1 MRAVKFIKK
10 IISFPPL
17 IIGLTIAF
25 TIALLSY
32 IQLNINYDIS
42 NDKWLLAPFGGS
54 IMLVTLCHSAPIA
67 QPKNIILG
75 HFIAVIVGLTINYL
89 LGSSY
94 ISLGIAVGLTAS
106 LMMITNSIHPPAG
119 ASPIII
125 ILNNITFETALI
137 SSMSSS
143 IFLVIFAIIFNKYC
157 LKKQYTV

>member
-1 MRAVKFIKK
+1 
-10 IISFPPL
+10 
-17 IIGLTIAF
+17 
-25 TIALLSY
+25 
-32 IQLNINYDIS
+32 
-42 NDKWLLAPFGGS
+42 
-54 IMLVTLCHSAPIA
+54 MLVTLCHSAPIA

-75 HFIAVIVGLTINYL
+75 HFIAVIVGLIINYF

-143 IFLVIFAIIFNKYC
+143 IFLVIFAIIFNSYC
-157 LKKQYTV
+157 LKRQYPV

>member
-1 MRAVKFIKK
+1 
-10 IISFPPL
+10 
-17 IIGLTIAF
+17 
-25 TIALLSY
+25 
-32 IQLNINYDIS
+32 
-42 NDKWLLAPFGGS
+42 
-54 IMLVTLCHSAPIA
+54 MLVTLCHSAPIA

-75 HFIAVIVGLTINYL
+75 HFIAVIVGLIINYL

-106 LMMITNSIHPPAG
+106 LMMITNSIHPPARE
-119 ASPIII
+119 SPIII

-157 LKKQYTV
+157 LKRQYPV

>member
-32 IQLNINYDIS
+32 IHLNINYDIS

-75 HFIAVIVGLTINYL
+75 HFIAVIVGLIINYL

-143 IFLVIFAIIFNKYC
+143 IFLVIFAIIFNRYC
-157 LKKQYTV
+157 LKRQYPV

>member
-1 MRAVKFIKK
+1 LRAVKFIKK

-17 IIGLTIAF
+17 IIGLTIAL
-25 TIALLSY
+25 TIALLSF
-32 IQLNINYDIS
+32 IHLNIDYDIS

-54 IMLVTLCHSAPIA
+54 IMLVTLCHAAPIA

-75 HFIAVIVGLTINYL
+75 HFIAVIVGLIINYL

-143 IFLVIFAIIFNKYC
+143 IFLVIFAIIFNSYC
-157 LKKQYTV
+157 LKRQYPV

>member
-1 MRAVKFIKK
+1 MVG
-10 IISFPPL
+10 L
-17 IIGLTIAF
+17 II
-25 TIALLSY
+25 
-32 IQLNINYDIS
+32 NY
-42 NDKWLLAPFGGS
+42 F
-54 IMLVTLCHSAPIA
+54 
-67 QPKNIILG
+67 
-75 HFIAVIVGLTINYL
+75 

-143 IFLVIFAIIFNKYC
+143 IFFGNFCNNF
-157 LKKQYTV
+157 

>member
-1 MRAVKFIKK
+1 MVA
-10 IISFPPL
+10 S
-17 IIGLTIAF
+17 
-25 TIALLSY
+25 
-32 IQLNINYDIS
+32 
-42 NDKWLLAPFGGS
+42 PFGGS

-143 IFLVIFAIIFNKYC
+143 IFLVIFAIIFNRYC
-157 LKKQYTV
+157 LKRQYPV

>member
-10 IISFPPL
+10 IISFSPL
-17 IIGLTIAF
+17 IIGLTIAL

-32 IQLNINYDIS
+32 IHLNINYDIS

-75 HFIAVIVGLTINYL
+75 HFIAVIVGLIINYL

-143 IFLVIFAIIFNKYC
+143 IFLVIFAIIFNRYC
-157 LKKQYTV
+157 LKRHYPV